1 VLCYGL
7 GMMMMQRP
15 EGNGVGSG
23 GEESGPAATPGV
35 RGVALGE
42 YQTNCF
48 VVWDPSPAGG
58 NSGAGSGT
66 GTGVAEDSGVG
77 GGGGVPVWIVDAGF
91 EPGPLIELAR
101 SCGGDHG
108 LDVQAIVLT
117 HSHLDH
123 IAGVR
128 EVRSA
133 FGGKVP
139 VWIHRAEEKFPG
151 DPMLNLSAGWPGAPI
166 TAPDPERLLDDGER
180 IRLGRTVWE
189 VRHVPGHAPGNIA
202 LYNAQ
207 AKVVI
212 AGDAL
217 FAGSIG
223 RTDLPGGDHDLLL
236 RSIREKLYTLPDETT
251 VLPGHGPATTIGNE
265 KRTNPFVRA

>member
-1 VLCYGL
+1 MLS
-7 GMMMMQRP
+7 MQP
-15 EGNGVGSG
+15 DGASG
-23 GEESGPAATPGV
+23 GRSPATPGV
-35 RGVALGE
+35 RGVPLGE

-48 VVWDPSPAGG
+48 VVWDPSEGSAPAG
-58 NSGAGSGT
+58 AGDGGT
-66 GTGVAEDSGVG
+66 GKMPA
-77 GGGGVPVWIVDAGF
+77 WIVDAGF
-91 EPGPLIELAR
+91 APGPLIDLAER
-101 SCGGDHG
+101 CGGDRG

-117 HSHLDH
+117 HAHLDH

-151 DPMLNLSAGWPGAPI
+151 DPKLNLSAGWPGAPI
-166 TAPDPERLLDDGER
+166 SAPDPERLLDDNER
-180 IRLGRTVWE
+180 LQLGNTIWE
-189 VRHVPGHAPGNIA
+189 SGTFRARAGNIA
-202 LYNAQ
+202 LYNAE

-236 RSIREKLYTLPDETT
+236 RSIRDRLYSLPDETT
-251 VLPGHGPATTIGNE
+251 VLPGHGPATTIGQE

>member
-1 VLCYGL
+1 MMSLSEGL
-7 GMMMMQRP
+7 MMLSMQQDGTGGGGGGGGGGMSP
-15 EGNGVGSG
+15 
-23 GEESGPAATPGV
+23 ATPGV
-35 RGVALGE
+35 RGVPLGE

-48 VVWDPSPAGG
+48 VVWDPSEGSATAGG
-58 NSGAGSGT
+58 DGSGD
-66 GTGVAEDSGVG
+66 GHGRMPA
-77 GGGGVPVWIVDAGF
+77 WIVDAGF
-91 EPGPLIELAR
+91 DPGPLIELAER
-101 SCGGDHG
+101 CGGDRG

-117 HSHLDH
+117 HAHLDH

-151 DPMLNLSAGWPGAPI
+151 DPKLNLSAGWPGAPI
-166 TAPDPERLLDDGER
+166 SAPDPERLLDDNER
-180 IRLGRTVWE
+180 LQLGNTIWE
-189 VRHVPGHAPGNIA
+189 VRHVPGHAPGNVA
-202 LYNAQ
+202 LYNAE

-236 RSIREKLYTLPDETT
+236 LSIRDRLYSLPDETT
-251 VLPGHGPATTIGNE
+251 VLPGHGPATTIGQE